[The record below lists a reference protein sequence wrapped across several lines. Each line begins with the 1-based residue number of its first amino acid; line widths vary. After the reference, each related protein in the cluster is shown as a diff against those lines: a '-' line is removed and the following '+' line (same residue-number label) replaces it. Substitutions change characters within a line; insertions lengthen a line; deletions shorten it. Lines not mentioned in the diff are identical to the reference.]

1 MRDRMKE
8 SMQETLEAHLSEGES
23 VLESFVEETDQDEVE
38 HVAVVTDKRLLRVI
52 RDGTGKDRVKTVRSI
67 LLQGPRVLGAQV
79 EIQEGRSFD
88 GPLAL
93 LGGFFGLV
101 GLGMIAAGGSSG
113 GETAALL
120 GIAGLGVIAI
130 SGVILY
136 KAISS
141 SEGTVGIEILMLEDS
156 EEVELPAGATP
167 VAEKVSE
174 VIGRS

>member
-1 MRDRMKE
+1 MRDWPKE
-8 SMQETLEAHLSEGES
+8 SMQETLEAHLSDGES
-23 VLESFVEETDQDEVE
+23 VLESFVEETDQDDVE
-38 HVAVVTDKRLLRVI
+38 HVTVVTEKRLLRVT
-52 RDGTGKDRVKTVRSI
+52 RDATGKYGVETVRSI
-67 LLQGPRVLGAQV
+67 LLQGPRVSGAQV
-79 EIQEGRSFD
+79 EMQEGRSLD

-101 GLGMIAAGGSSG
+101 GVGMIAAGGSSG
-113 GETAALL
+113 GGTAALL
-120 GIAGLGVIAI
+120 GIAGLGVLAI

-141 SEGTVGIEILMLEDS
+141 SEGTVRIEILMFEES
-156 EEVELPAGATP
+156 EEVQLPAGARP